1 MEVLGKYTEKKH
13 EQKQVRRWNESVC
26 EWHGNLKIEIFI
38 HICVNRFVLCAL
50 KDVFRFF
57 VLFRAVSMVMVTPM
71 VTSQSRFI
79 PPVNGEHHR
88 CYDCH
93 LVNGNDHPS
102 MMWAMWKLLFVFTL
116 LQDVHQPNSGGVYL
130 PIIQSLI
137 VYHSLVVNQ
146 TYLDIGVAFS
156 T

>member
-1 MEVLGKYTEKKH
+1 MEVLGKYTENNMNKH
-13 EQKQVRRWNESVC
+13 RLDGGMKVYVSDMET
-26 EWHGNLKIEIFI
+26 LYKIEMFI

-71 VTSQSRFI
+71 VTFQSRLI
-79 PPVNGEHHR
+79 PPINGEHRR

-102 MMWAMWKLLFVFTL
+102 MM
-116 LQDVHQPNSGGVYL
+116 
-130 PIIQSLI
+130 
-137 VYHSLVVNQ
+137 
-146 TYLDIGVAFS
+146 
-156 T
+156 